1 MGNEETKGDVLH
13 VIGDWN
19 VKVGNEETKGTTG
32 RFELGERNE
41 RGDRLG
47 EFCRLNGFL
56 ITNTSFKLHARR
68 LHTWISLDKTTR
80 NQMRSSVRRVTTL
93 PGADSGTDHNL
104 NAMIITDVK
113 SN

>member
-41 RGDRLG
+41 RGDRLV

-56 ITNTSFKLHARR
+56 ITNTSFKLHAGR
-68 LHTWISLDKTTR
+68 LHT
-80 NQMRSSVRRVTTL
+80 
-93 PGADSGTDHNL
+93 
-104 NAMIITDVK
+104 
-113 SN
+113 